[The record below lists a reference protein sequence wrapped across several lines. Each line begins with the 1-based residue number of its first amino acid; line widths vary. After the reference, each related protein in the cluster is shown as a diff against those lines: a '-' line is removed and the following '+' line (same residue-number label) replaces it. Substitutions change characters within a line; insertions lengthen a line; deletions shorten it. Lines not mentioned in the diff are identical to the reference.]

1 MTERGAVAEMLKIGE
16 FSKISRV
23 SIKTLRYYDA
33 IGLLR
38 ELTRITG
45 EDKFNSPWSSRTTIT
60 RCGCGGVPR
69 LVGQPLD
76 IGTISRCHWG
86 FTFVSLIFVSSTG
99 HPIGCLSISLYL

>member
-45 EDKFNSPWSSRTTIT
+45 EDKFNILINNA
-60 RCGCGGVPR
+60 G
-69 LVGQPLD
+69 
-76 IGTISRCHWG
+76 IGTSKTLEETMEES
-86 FTFVSLIFVSSTG
+86 FDEVFVVNVKALLFLVQQALPLLRDEGRIVNVSSGVT
-99 HPIGCLSISLYL
+99 